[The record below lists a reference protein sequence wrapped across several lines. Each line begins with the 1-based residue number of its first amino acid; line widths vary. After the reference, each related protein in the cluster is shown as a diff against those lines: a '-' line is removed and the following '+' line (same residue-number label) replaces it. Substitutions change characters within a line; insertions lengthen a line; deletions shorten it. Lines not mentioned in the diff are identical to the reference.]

1 VSPEEDRDFRERVD
15 ESAATPAEPFALTDF
30 GNAERLVAAHGRD
43 LRYVA
48 GLGWHVWDGRH
59 WQRDDTGEPL
69 RRAKLT
75 ARAILHDAAN
85 CDDADDRK
93 ALMKWARASEAEP
106 RLRAAVSLAESEQ
119 QVVVRAAALDTD
131 PFLLTVLNGTIDLR
145 TGKLRPHD
153 PADLIT
159 SLTAIEYDAEAV
171 CPRWLQF
178 LIEVFAGDEELIG
191 FLQRFAGY
199 CLTGDTREHILVVLH
214 GAGRNG
220 KSTLLR
226 VQQRLLGDHAVT
238 SSLEAFLRTRGDR
251 GPRNDLARL
260 HRARLVSAAE
270 SGEGRKLDEATVK
283 ELSGGDRISARFL
296 YAEEFEFTP
305 RFKLVFVT
313 NHKPRVSGDDDAIW
327 ARLRLVPFDVCF
339 EGREEKDLP
348 AKLEAELPG
357 ILAWAVRGCL
367 DWQRDGLGQAA
378 AVSNATTAYRQDE
391 DVLGAFLEERCTMQG
406 EVESVALRE
415 AYETYCK
422 QIGETPLA
430 ANVLGKRLARRSIVK
445 IKRSGVYRGVSLQ

>member
-1 VSPEEDRDFRERVD
+1 MTPSEDREFREAVG
-15 ESAATPAEPFALTDF
+15 EPVEAPPAGPFALTDL

-48 GLGWHVWDGRH
+48 GLGWHLWDGRR

-85 CDDADDRK
+85 CDDADERK
-93 ALMKWARASEAEP
+93 ALLRWARASEAEP
-106 RLRAAVSLAESEQ
+106 RLRATVSLAASEQ
-119 QVVVRAAALDTD
+119 EVVARAADLDAD
-131 PFLLTVLNGTIDLR
+131 PFLLTVLNGTLNLR
-145 TGKLRPHD
+145 TGKLHPHD

-159 SLTAIEYDAEAV
+159 SVTEIAYAPEAE
-171 CPRWLQF
+171 CPRWLAF
-178 LIEVFAGDEELIG
+178 LCEVFAGDEELIG

-199 CLTGDTREHILVVLH
+199 CLTGDTREHVLAVLH

-220 KSTLLR
+220 KSTFLR
-226 VQQRLLGDHAVT
+226 VLQQLLGEHAVT

-313 NHKPRVSGDDDAIW
+313 NHKPRVSDDDAIW

-339 EGREEKDLP
+339 EGREERTLP

-357 ILAWAVRGCL
+357 ILAWAVQGCI
-367 DWQRDGLGQAA
+367 DWQHDGLGQAG
-378 AVSNATTAYRQDE
+378 AVTRATTAYRQDE

-445 IKRSGVYRGVSLQ
+445 IKRSGVYRGVSLR